1 MLKLFIAVVS
11 VGLIYWVWTK
21 KNQILPKKNNESDPF
36 ITTIEA
42 IELKTYLDWD
52 TPVSCLE
59 SDGRRYG
66 RQFKQKTPPELP
78 HEQGCR
84 CETTKLFYTSEE
96 VFNGTSPVTKHKS
109 ALGDL
114 CSRDAL
120 LLKNILLEIKK
131 ESTNGSFDD
140 LIDKFEVNDFSEVIR
155 NEAVALAEQAFQF
168 SQSK

>member
-1 MLKLFIAVVS
+1 MLKLFIAIVAVA
-11 VGLIYWVWTK
+11 LIYWVWTK
-21 KNQILPKKNNESDPF
+21 KNQIFPRRKDESEPF

-59 SDGRRYG
+59 SDGTRYG
-66 RQFKQKTPPELP
+66 RQFKQKTPPDLP

-84 CETTKLFYTSEE
+84 CETTKLFYTSED
-96 VFNGTSPVTKHKS
+96 VFQGTSPVTQHKS

-114 CSRDAL
+114 CAKDAL

-131 ESTNGSFDD
+131 ESSNGSFED
-140 LIDKFEVNDFSEVIR
+140 LMDKFEKNDFSEEIR
-155 NEAVALAEQAFQF
+155 KKAMLLAEKAYQHLQC
-168 SQSK
+168 K

>member
-11 VGLIYWVWTK
+11 VALIYWVWTK
-21 KNQILPKKNNESDPF
+21 KNQILPKRNDESEPF

-42 IELKTYLDWD
+42 IELKTYLDLD

-59 SDGRRYG
+59 SDGIRYG

-84 CETTKLFYTSEE
+84 CETTKLFYTSED
-96 VFNGTSPVTKHKS
+96 VFQGTSPVTKHKS

-114 CSRDAL
+114 CSKDAL
-120 LLKNILLEIKK
+120 LLKNILLGIKK
-131 ESTNGSFDD
+131 EYAKGSFED
-140 LIDKFEVNDFSEVIR
+140 LMDKFEVNDFSEDIR
-155 NEAVALAEQAFQF
+155 KNAVSLVEKAYQQ
-168 SQSK
+168 SQNI